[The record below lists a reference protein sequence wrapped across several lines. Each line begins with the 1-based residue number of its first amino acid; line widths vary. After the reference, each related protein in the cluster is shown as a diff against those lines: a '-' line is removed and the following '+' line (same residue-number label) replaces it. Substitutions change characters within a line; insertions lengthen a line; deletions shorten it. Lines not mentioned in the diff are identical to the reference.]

1 MITSVSSLGGGNIP
15 GPEVVGIIPARWGST
30 RLPGKP
36 LARLGGRS
44 LIEQVWRRASRARC
58 LSRLL
63 VATDDL
69 RIYEAVREF
78 GGEAVMTPR
87 ACASGT
93 DRLARVIA
101 RIPCDI
107 VVNIQGDEPFIPPA
121 YIDKLAEPFKQEAG
135 IQMAT
140 LAAPLPT
147 GDAKD
152 PNAVKVVCS
161 RDGSALYFSR
171 ALIPYPR
178 SVVKIKP
185 PAMALLH
192 LGLYAYQRN
201 TLLRFAGLPR
211 TPLEKTEELEQLRA
225 LEHGIKIHVVRVAKP
240 LLSIDTPQDLR
251 QAERMFF
258 RAAAQD

>member
-1 MITSVSSLGGGNIP
+1 MPNII
-15 GPEVVGIIPARWGST
+15 GIIPARWGST

-36 LARLGGRS
+36 LAQLGGHY
-44 LIEQVWRRASRARC
+44 LIEQVWRRARKARS

-63 VATDDL
+63 VATDDS
-69 RIYEAVREF
+69 RIFKAVQGF

-87 ACASGT
+87 NCASGT
-93 DRLARVIA
+93 DRLAKAVA

-121 YIDKLAEPFKQEAG
+121 YIDKLAEPIDREPG
-135 IQMAT
+135 LQMAT
-140 LAAPLPT
+140 LAAPLPV
-147 GDAKD
+147 GDRQE

-178 SVVKIKP
+178 SGKKTKH
-185 PAMALLH
+185 PAQEMLH
-192 LGLYAYQRN
+192 LGLYAYRRDF
-201 TLLRFAGLPR
+201 LLRFAGLAR
-211 TPLEKTEELEQLRA
+211 TPLEKTEELEQLRV
-225 LEHGIKIHVVRVAKP
+225 LEHGITIHVVRVSKP

-251 QAERMFF
+251 RAERIM
-258 RAAAQD
+258 AGGNKG